1 MGAIETVLH
10 IPDTVLD
17 LVIMS
22 MGGLVAIMLIRG
34 GGYVTMV
41 VSGGGYVT
49 MVVSGGG
56 YVTMVVSGG
65 GYVHVTIIL
74 MMLVG
79 NYSSQEIT

>member
-1 MGAIETVLH
+1 MGAIKTVLH

-41 VSGGGYVT
+41 VSGGGYV
-49 MVVSGGG
+49 
-56 YVTMVVSGG
+56 
-65 GYVHVTIIL
+65 HVTIIL